1 MMLEIM
7 TGVYLVIGMVLAI
20 HLLLEGRED
29 ITLMD
34 LFGVLLVSLLWGVL
48 IILVYGM
55 NLVNFLERLK
65 TPSLL
70 RVVIWK
76 RR

>member
-7 TGVYLVIGMVLAI
+7 TGIYLVIGAVLAI
-20 HLLLEGRED
+20 HLLLEGHED

-55 NLVNFLERLK
+55 NLVNFLDRLK
-65 TPSLL
+65 TPSFL

>member
-7 TGVYLVIGMVLAI
+7 TGVYLVIGAVLAI

-34 LFGVLLVSLLWGVL
+34 LFGVLFVSLLWGVL
-48 IILVYGM
+48 VIIISGM
-55 NLVNFLERLK
+55 RVLTFLDRLK
-65 TPSLL
+65 TPSLFS
-70 RVVIWK
+70 VVIWK